1 MRSIKRTA
9 AFKRD
14 LKRES
19 KGVYRFIIKA
29 ELKDIVER
37 LAMDLPLEG
46 KYRDHELKGNRA
58 GFRECHI
65 RPDLLLIYRLQDGEI
80 DLIVLARLGSHS
92 EILDL

>member
-14 LKRES
+14 LKR
-19 KGVYRFIIKA
+19 GVYRFIIKV

-37 LAMDLPLEG
+37 LAMDLPLDE

-80 DLIVLARLGSHS
+80 DLVVLARLGSHS
-92 EILDL
+92 EIIDL

>member
-37 LAMDLPLEG
+37 LAMDLPLDE
-46 KYRDHELKGNRA
+46 NIA
-58 GFRECHI
+58 TT
-65 RPDLLLIYRLQDGEI
+65 
-80 DLIVLARLGSHS
+80 S
-92 EILDL
+92 